1 MLGKGTQAGAQRLCI
16 VSAGGRRSCGDN
28 TRHAGLSPGR
38 EIEHETFGDKFA
50 AQWLKK
56 NSSPDAIVLADDSNV
71 TVYGERRRVFSP
83 HCDLTHLMSYA
94 RYHKADY
101 LLTNETMLLKIRREL
116 SIILDK
122 GTPELELVFSYKEPN
137 ERTLLY
143 RILPPPDSSTPQ

>member
-1 MLGKGTQAGAQRLCI
+1 MPGVARSQI
-16 VSAGGRRSCGDN
+16 V
-28 TRHAGLSPGR
+28 
-38 EIEHETFGDKFA
+38 HEKYGHKFA

-71 TVYGERRRVFSP
+71 TVYGERRMIDSP
-83 HCDLTHLMSYA
+83 HSDLTHLMSYA

-101 LLTNETMLLKIRREL
+101 LLTNETELLKIRPEL

-122 GTPELELVFSYKEPN
+122 GTPELKLVFSYKEPS

-143 RILPPPDSSTPQ
+143 RILPPPDSPTPTSLAHVIDSGRP

>member
-1 MLGKGTQAGAQRLCI
+1 M
-16 VSAGGRRSCGDN
+16 
-28 TRHAGLSPGR
+28 SPGR
-38 EIEHETFGDKFA
+38 EIEHEKFGDKFA
-50 AQWLKK
+50 AQWLKE

-71 TVYGERRRVFSP
+71 TIYGERRGIFSP

-101 LLTNETMLLKIRREL
+101 LLTNETMLLKTRPEL

-122 GTPELELVFSYKEPN
+122 GTPELKLVFSYKEPN

-143 RILPPPDSSTPQ
+143 RILPPPDSPTPRQ